1 MRNYEAI
8 KSFEENE
15 NDEDLE
21 IGNQEQEHEH
31 EQEQI
36 SDSTTTTTK
45 LKNKIVVDEQQPKSH
60 CLLSLD
66 VFRGLT
72 VALMILVDDAGGLI
86 PALNHS
92 PWNGLTI
99 ADFVMP
105 FFLFIV
111 GVSLA
116 FTYKKPSC
124 KVDATRKSI
133 LRALKLLALGIFLQ
147 GGYVHRVNDLSF
159 GVDLKQIRWMGILQI
174 IALAYLITTLC
185 EIWLKRED
193 IVNCGSTLL
202 RKYRYQWA
210 LALFLSVIYLCLL
223 YGMYV
228 PDWEY
233 EVPTEPSKAPMIFS
247 VKCGV
252 RGDTGPACNVVGII
266 DRSLLGIQHLYRRPI
281 YARIPECS
289 INFPDYGPLPP
300 DAPSWCQ
307 APFDPEGLLSSV
319 MAIVTC
325 LVGLHY
331 GESLPVTRHPGQEV
345 FSGSTCKQGEIEA
358 VVIATGVHTFF
369 GKAAHLVDNT
379 NNVGHFQMVLKSI
392 GNFCICSIAV
402 GMLAE
407 IIVMYPIQHR
417 KYRDGIDNLLVLLI
431 GGIPIAM
438 PTVLSVTMASGSHKI
453 SQQGAI
459 TKRMTAI
466 EEMAGMDVL
475 CSDYTGTLTLNKLSV
490 DRNLILLAARA
501 ARTENQDAIDAA
513 IVGMLADPKEARAG
527 IAEVHFLPFNPNDKR
542 TALTYIDN
550 KDGTWHRASKGALE
564 QIIEL
569 CNMREDAQK
578 KIHSMIEKFAE
589 RGLRS
594 LGVARQEVP
603 EKTKESAG
611 APWQF
616 VGLLSVFDPP
626 RHDSAETIRQALN
639 LGVNVKMITG
649 DQLAIVKETGRRLG
663 MGTNMYPSATLLGL
677 DKDSSVASM
686 PVEELIEK
694 ADGFAGVFPEHKYEI
709 VKKLQE
715 RKHIC

>member
-21 IGNQEQEHEH
+21 IGNQEQEQEHEH

-60 CLLSLD
+60 RLLSLD

-159 GVDLKQIRWMGILQI
+159 GVDLKQIRWMGILQR
-174 IALAYLITTLC
+174 IAVAYLITALC

-202 RKYRYQWA
+202 RKA

-233 EVPTEPSKAPMIFS
+233 EVPTEPSKAPLIFS

-252 RGDTGPACNVVGII
+252 RGDTGPACNVVGMI

-281 YARIPECS
+281 YARMPECS
-289 INFPDYGPLPP
+289 INSPDYGPLPP

-325 LVGLHY
+325 LIGLHY
-331 GESLPVTRHPGQEV
+331 GHIILHFKDHRIRIIYWMIPTSCLVASGLILDLFGMHVNKVLYSLSYTCLTAGAAGILFVGIYLMVDVCGYSRMTLILEWMGMHALMIYVLAACNIFPIFIQG
-345 FSGSTCKQGEIEA
+345 FYWGSP
-358 VVIATGVHTFF
+358 H
-369 GKAAHLVDNT
+369 
-379 NNVGHFQMVLKSI
+379 NNILK
-392 GNFCICSIAV
+392 
-402 GMLAE
+402 
-407 IIVMYPIQHR
+407 
-417 KYRDGIDNLLVLLI
+417 LI
-431 GGIPIAM
+431 G
-438 PTVLSVTMASGSHKI
+438 
-453 SQQGAI
+453 
-459 TKRMTAI
+459 
-466 EEMAGMDVL
+466 
-475 CSDYTGTLTLNKLSV
+475 
-490 DRNLILLAARA
+490 
-501 ARTENQDAIDAA
+501 
-513 IVGMLADPKEARAG
+513 
-527 IAEVHFLPFNPNDKR
+527 
-542 TALTYIDN
+542 
-550 KDGTWHRASKGALE
+550 
-564 QIIEL
+564 
-569 CNMREDAQK
+569 
-578 KIHSMIEKFAE
+578 
-589 RGLRS
+589 
-594 LGVARQEVP
+594 VA
-603 EKTKESAG
+603 T
-611 APWQF
+611 
-616 VGLLSVFDPP
+616 
-626 RHDSAETIRQALN
+626 
-639 LGVNVKMITG
+639 
-649 DQLAIVKETGRRLG
+649 
-663 MGTNMYPSATLLGL
+663 
-677 DKDSSVASM
+677 
-686 PVEELIEK
+686 
-694 ADGFAGVFPEHKYEI
+694 
-709 VKKLQE
+709 
-715 RKHIC
+715 